1 MTRIDGVRAQAAN
14 RIEALETALIETK
27 LKYRREIDRSE
38 MEKAEIES
46 TFLNAASNQDNL

>member
-27 LKYRREIDRSE
+27 LKYRRELDRSE

-46 TFLNAASNQDNL
+46 TFLNAASNQDYL